1 MQVVSPANFIFL
13 FLTDS
18 MVDDIVAKNY
28 SISKMQKRKE
38 NFKRKVTS
46 NLPPNKFTK
55 ALALLVYSKG
65 GGLGG
70 FRHATSVASIKRP
83 FEDRIIAAARRGAA
97 RWSMHR
103 CNYAA
108 LLSRLSVPTEYTKRK
123 GRCESSSRCSL
134 LLAGIGRC
142 DISPLCLIIRRQSDG
157 ESRFDSTLLR
167 SFDLFR
173 RLISCFVEDVVVA
186 ISFASRGA
194 WATSSM
200 KWTTCHSYD
209 IWFTK

>member
-1 MQVVSPANFIFL
+1 MQIVSSVNFIFL
-13 FLTDS
+13 FLTDIGGRYGCEKLLNFQ
-18 MVDDIVAKNY
+18 DAEEEGEFQAK
-28 SISKMQKRKE
+28 SHLEPSFKQIHKRI
-38 NFKRKVTS
+38 
-46 NLPPNKFTK
+46 
-55 ALALLVYSKG
+55 
-65 GGLGG
+65 
-70 FRHATSVASIKRP
+70 SVAGV
-83 FEDRIIAAARRGAA
+83 FERRRARRFQARNVGRIDQTLFRGSNNRGGAARRGAA
-97 RWSMHR
+97 RWPMHR
-103 CNYAA
+103 CSYAA
-108 LLSRLSVPTEYTKRK
+108 LLSRLSVPAEYTKRK

-194 WATSSM
+194 
-200 KWTTCHSYD
+200 
-209 IWFTK
+209 